1 MNTLR
6 LELEN
11 VVGRQL
17 IRGGIVFEDIAIVR
31 VFVDEEDLLEAVD
44 FDGAL
49 VCFDEL
55 KQSMSGS
62 GNYLIF
68 TCACGIAED
77 GGWEGVAVE
86 MTETTVSWHLEAGS
100 RALNYCFDLTG
111 YVASLEALG
120 RTLATNALPLE
131 PGQVVFP
138 DSFIP
143 RKDLCRVPCS

>member
-6 LELEN
+6 VELEN
-11 VVGRQL
+11 VAARQL
-17 IRGGIVFEDIAIVR
+17 IRGGIVFEDSAIVR
-31 VFVDEEDLLEAVD
+31 VFVDEEDLLESVD

-55 KQSMSGS
+55 MHSMSGS

-86 MTETTVSWHLEAGS
+86 MTETTVSWHLEAGT
-100 RALNYCFDLTG
+100 RALDYCFDRAGYAFAIDTLVTRIETG
-111 YVASLEALG
+111 
-120 RTLATNALPLE
+120 ALPLA
-131 PGQVVFP
+131 PRWVVFP
-138 DSFIP
+138 DGFQ
-143 RKDLCRVPCS
+143 R